1 VLTSGLGSGN
11 ILDMTNDIAAAIT
24 TKIGNVVSSTEIDG
38 VLFTLSAD
46 AVVRVNDLDLGL
58 LVGRTNYPA
67 QAKAEAG
74 YAALVAKARQVADD
88 FLWDSGFDDMEGGN

>member
-1 VLTSGLGSGN
+1 
-11 ILDMTNDIAAAIT
+11 MTNANTQVIAA
-24 TKIGNVVSSTEIDG
+24 KIGNVVASVEIDG

-67 QAKAEAG
+67 QKQAEAG
-74 YAALVAKARQVADD
+74 YAALVSKAWKVADD
-88 FLWDSGFDDMEGGN
+88 FLWDSGFDGMEGGN

>member
-1 VLTSGLGSGN
+1 MLTSGVGSGT

-24 TKIGNVVSSTEIDG
+24 AKIGNVVSSTEIGG
-38 VLFTLSAD
+38 VLFTLAAD

-67 QAKAEAG
+67 QAQAEAG
-74 YAALVAKARQVADD
+74 YALMVSKAWQAEHD
-88 FLWDSGFDDMEGGN
+88 FQWESGFDGMEGGN